1 MENIQFV
8 QYIQLAAEPSEF
20 WDTASSIV
28 SIISVVVIAT
38 ASMYKYYTIKPMEKL
53 YLKGME
59 RAWIN
64 LMEAI
69 TQVFWGIVALMFSNF
84 VIFFLV
90 KIVLTQMEGCKEI
103 LNRIVADIYILLL
116 PAIMMF
122 LISVIIYGAIRLII
136 CKFFGISKWEN
147 YLNRSHPLIDKI
159 VGIAYLLCMF
169 VAFPFLGYFLIKG
182 TDGSID
188 AITRF
193 FIEKWTYILI
203 LFLFEW
209 FVLIFLG
216 IKGFIP
222 NGKRQRE
229 SVYMKLLNSKN
240 GEELQV
246 FFMENEMLICAGED
260 ETEDNKYQFISMKEV
275 YDGNYVL
282 VSNKGNIY
290 VKKN

>member
-1 MENIQFV
+1 MENIQFA
-8 QYIQLAAEPSEF
+8 QYIQLGAEPSEF

-28 SIISVVVIAT
+28 SIISVVAIAT
-38 ASMYKYYTIKPMEKL
+38 ASMYRYYTIKPMEKL

-59 RAWIN
+59 RAWMN
-64 LMEAI
+64 LTEAM
-69 TQVFWGIVALMFSNF
+69 TQVFGGVVALLLSNF
-84 VIFFLV
+84 GLLFLV
-90 KIVLTQMEGCKEI
+90 KNVLTNMEGCKEI
-103 LNRIVADIYILLL
+103 LTRILADNYILLL
-116 PAIMMF
+116 LAIMMF
-122 LISVIIYGAIRLII
+122 LSSVIIYGAIRLI

-147 YLNRSHPLIDKI
+147 YLNRSHSLIDKI
-159 VGIAYLLCMF
+159 VGIAYFLCMF
-169 VAFPFLGYFLIKG
+169 VAFPFLSYFLIKV

-209 FVLIFLG
+209 FILISLG

-222 NGKRQRE
+222 NVKRQRE

-240 GEELQV
+240 GEELKV
-246 FFMENEMLICAGED
+246 FFMENEMLICASED
-260 ETEDNKYQFISMKEV
+260 EKEDNKYQFIPMKDV

-282 VSNKGNIY
+282 TSNKGNIY